1 MQKLLSIILMLFP
14 TLIWSQP
21 PCPPFS
27 PCWCADHPM
36 HPACRDIGIPI
47 SDWYGHMIL
56 IAGVTLLIY
65 LQTRKSK
72 LKTKNNEK

>member
-1 MQKLLSIILMLFP
+1 MKRLLAFILLFPSIIY
-14 TLIWSQP
+14 SQP

-27 PCWCADHPM
+27 VCWCANHPT

-56 IAGVTLLIY
+56 LIAGTLLVY
-65 LQTRKSK
+65 LQIRKTNK
-72 LKTKNNEK
+72 QHENK